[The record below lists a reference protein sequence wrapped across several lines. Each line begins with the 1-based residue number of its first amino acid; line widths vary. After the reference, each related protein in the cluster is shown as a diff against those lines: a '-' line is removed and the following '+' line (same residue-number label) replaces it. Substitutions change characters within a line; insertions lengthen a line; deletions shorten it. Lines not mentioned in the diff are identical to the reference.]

1 MKKAHSTNRRTGFF
15 AAPRPWLVSKIIQL
29 VSYLCIMNLIQDNID
44 NIRVLCMK
52 YNVGRLFVFGSALG
66 SSFKPESDIDLLVSF
81 KDIRIE
87 DYADNYFDF
96 KFSLEDLF
104 KREIDLLEE
113 QAIKNPF
120 LLKSIN
126 STKKLVYE
134 S

>member
-1 MKKAHSTNRRTGFF
+1 
-15 AAPRPWLVSKIIQL
+15 
-29 VSYLCIMNLIQDNID
+29 MNLIQDNID

>member
-1 MKKAHSTNRRTGFF
+1 
-15 AAPRPWLVSKIIQL
+15 
-29 VSYLCIMNLIQDNID
+29 MNVIQDNID
-44 NIRVLCMK
+44 SVRMLCIR
-52 YNVGRLFVFGSALG
+52 YHVGRLFVFGSVINP
-66 SSFKPESDIDLLVSF
+66 SFKPDSDIDFLVSF
-81 KDIRIE
+81 KQIKLE
-87 DYADNYFDF
+87 DYADNYFEF

-120 LLKSIN
+120 LLRSID